1 MKKTREL
8 GKVADIR
15 QLVVEDRGWIKKLQ
29 NFLPG
34 YKKYRTCEDLRAAD
48 SMLRK
53 ELAVKLTEVEERIKR
68 SREEISK
75 DMDFE
80 LINRIGEL
88 VNISHRLTEKVRH
101 AEQGYAPWIS
111 GDVRIEEDELNRLYE
126 YDLSLVDSIEKLIEE
141 AKVLEDA
148 AIYKAPDR
156 SDRLMSLRNSI
167 EMFENVFSKRIAKVT
182 NVAQKS

>member
-1 MKKTREL
+1 
-8 GKVADIR
+8 VADIR
-15 QLVVEDRGWIKKLQ
+15 KLVVEDRGWIKKFQ

-53 ELAVKLTEVEERIKR
+53 ELAVKLGDVENKIKR

-75 DMDFE
+75 DMDFD

-88 VNISHRLTEKVRH
+88 VNISHRMTEKVRH

-111 GDVRIEEDELNRLYE
+111 GDVRIEEAELNKLYE
-126 YDLSLVDSIEKLIEE
+126 YDLSLVDQITLLIEE
-141 AKVLEDA
+141 AKGLEEA
-148 AIYKAPDR
+148 SIRKSPDR
-156 SDRLMSLRNSI
+156 MDKLVSLRNSI
-167 EMFENVFSKRIAKVT
+167 EDFEDMFRQRIAKVT
-182 NVAQKS
+182 NVAQSS